1 MRINKFLSEAGIASR
16 RKVDNIIGEGRVK
29 INGVVAEVGTVVNP
43 DIDKITVDGKL
54 VKRRKYVYLAFY
66 KPSGCTTTLLDPHAN
81 VTLKNFLPEGLDV
94 FPVGRLDKDSEGLL
108 LLTNDGDFAFNI
120 THPKFNIEK
129 EYKVLLS
136 RKPDEKEIG
145 EMIEGVESDNDVLRV
160 VSVSLTGKT
169 ARVIMTEGKKREVKR
184 LFKAFGIRV
193 LSLKRIR
200 IGNLLLGN
208 LRPGEIRNIYPEN
221 VGLVKC

>member
-1 MRINKFLSEAGIASR
+1 MLRIAGINIPEDKQIEIGLTYIYGIGLALSR
-16 RKVDNIIGEGRVK
+16 K
-29 INGVVAEVGTVVNP
+29 ILNEAEIDPRRRGKELKTEEVN
-43 DIDKITVDGKL
+43 
-54 VKRRKYVYLAFY
+54 R
-66 KPSGCTTTLLDPHAN
+66 
-81 VTLKNFLPEGLDV
+81 LKQ
-94 FPVGRLDKDSEGLL
+94 
-108 LLTNDGDFAFNI
+108 I
-120 THPKFNIEK
+120 IEK

-208 LRPGEIRNIYPEN
+208 LRPGEIRNIYPEDV
-221 VGLVKC
+221 VG